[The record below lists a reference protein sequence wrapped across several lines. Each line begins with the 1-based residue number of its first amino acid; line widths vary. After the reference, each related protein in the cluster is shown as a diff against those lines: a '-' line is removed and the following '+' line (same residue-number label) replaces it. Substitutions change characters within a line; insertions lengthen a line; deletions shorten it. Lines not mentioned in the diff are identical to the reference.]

1 MSFWGESETLLRI
14 LNLSGADGEGES
26 ARSEVGSFYRVVGFK
41 QIKKIAFT
49 KKTNPT
55 NYEFVHVQTE
65 TNMPPLNRALKYLK
79 KKKINNRWN
88 SAVCNQKQSVCR
100 VFAQVFM
107 AKELR
112 KFVQNINMSRKSFNN
127 GEYPLA
133 GTLNLPLAAT

>member
-1 MSFWGESETLLRI
+1 MTSTYNYFIDFFRITCLRSSSPSNDANAPPCKLSLSLI
-14 LNLSGADGEGES
+14 LCVHS
-26 ARSEVGSFYRVVGFK
+26 
-41 QIKKIAFT
+41 
-49 KKTNPT
+49 NPIDC
-55 NYEFVHVQTE
+55 NYVQV
-65 TNMPPLNRALKYLK
+65 K